1 MPHLPDKYWVGST
14 LNITPGGDSEI
25 MHRAD
30 HVVKAHEV
38 RAPEYTEQE
47 GTPESTHKPFDSFLR
62 RELDQRCTPDG
73 HAPYICKNII
83 ANDQRG
89 GNPEPYHTLEDIVND
104 EVTARFPLG

>member
-1 MPHLPDKYWVGST
+1 
-14 LNITPGGDSEI
+14 